1 MNAQAR
7 FLKLVGIEHPIVQA
21 PMGGGATTS
30 DLVAAVSNAGGLGS
44 LAGGYLSPDAIR
56 TQVAEIRARTKY
68 PFGVNLFVMDPPCAD
83 PAQVA
88 NALNLLQPIRDTL
101 GLPAASAPAKYS
113 EDPLAQFDALV
124 EAAPPVAS
132 FTFGA
137 LTLTQ
142 IAALKAQGTLVMG
155 TATNVAEAR
164 AWEQIGADM
173 ICTQGSEA
181 GAHRG
186 TFLGDFESAMIGTMA
201 LVPQVVDAVKVP
213 VLAAGGI
220 MDGRGIAATLMLGAA
235 GAQMGTA
242 FLLCPESG
250 ISTPWK
256 EALRGARGEQTR
268 VTRIYS
274 GKPARGIENEF
285 MRRLA
290 PFASELPPYP
300 IQNALTSSIRQ
311 ASAMANRPEFLS
323 LFAGQGVSMC
333 RELPAAELVAK
344 LVEETR
350 AALAGGSTS
359 VR

>member
-1 MNAQAR
+1 MNAETR
-7 FLKLVGIEHPIVQA
+7 FSKLVGIEHPIVQA
-21 PMGGGATTS
+21 PMAGGATTAE
-30 DLVAAVSNAGGLGS
+30 LVAAVSNAGGLGS
-44 LAGGYLSPDAIR
+44 FAGGYLSPDQIR
-56 TQVAEIRARTKY
+56 TGVAEIRARTKK
-68 PFGVNLFVMDPPCAD
+68 PFNVNLFVLNPPSAD

-88 NALNLLQPIRDTL
+88 KTLKLLQPIRDAL

-137 LTLTQ
+137 LMPKQ
-142 IAALKAQGTLVMG
+142 MAALKARGTLVMG

-164 AWEQIGADM
+164 MWEQISADM

-220 MDGRGIAATLMLGAA
+220 MDGRGIAAALMLGAA
-235 GAQMGTA
+235 GVQMGTA
-242 FLLCPESG
+242 FLLCSESG
-250 ISTPWK
+250 ISAPWK

-285 MRRLA
+285 MRRLT
-290 PFASELPPYP
+290 PLASELPPYP
-300 IQNALTSSIRQ
+300 IQNALTSPIRQ
-311 ASAMANRPEFLS
+311 ASARANRPEFLS

-333 RELPAAELVAK
+333 RELPAAELVAN

-350 AALAGGSTS
+350 VALARNTS
-359 VR
+359 SVW